1 MQIVVISV
9 SKPQYKTKGKSKWSE
24 IVLSYNSD
32 KGEKERKFPSFH
44 DLYKQIEDLEIGCTY
59 EVRLEKDGDYFQWVG
74 IEKVV
79 GVAPQS
85 KVTSSTGGNQWA
97 DKNALDRERFEF
109 EKQKQ
114 ILIIRQ
120 SMVAAAVNLVNGLG
134 GDLSEEGV
142 IQIAE
147 YFTNYILNGKTQ
159 EEQRKPGRPKKE
171 EPAEQDEDPDVE

>member
-74 IEKVV
+74 IEKVE

-120 SMVAAAVNLVNGLG
+120 SMVAAAVNLDPDATVQEVIALTEQLVNY
-134 GDLSEEGV
+134 V
-142 IQIAE
+142 
-147 YFTNYILNGKTQ
+147 LNGPVP
-159 EEQRKPGRPKKE
+159 EEKRKPGRPKKE
-171 EPAEQDEDPDVE
+171 DPVEQDEDPDVE

>member
-74 IEKVV
+74 IEKVE
-79 GVAPQS
+79 GVAPQP

-120 SMVAAAVNLVNGLG
+120 SMVAAAVDLVPQ
-134 GDLSEEGV
+134 DTICDAV
-142 IQIAE
+142 IEVAE
-147 YFTNYILNGKTQ
+147 RFVQYVLNGHVH
-159 EEQRKPGRPKKE
+159 EEKRKPGRPKKE
-171 EPAEQDEDPDVE
+171 DPVEQDEDPDVE

>member
-74 IEKVV
+74 IEKVE
-79 GVAPQS
+79 GVAPQP
-85 KVTSSTGGNQWA
+85 KVTSSAGGNQWA

-120 SMVAAAVNLVNGLG
+120 SMVAAAVDLVPQ
-134 GDLSEEGV
+134 DTICDAV
-142 IQIAE
+142 IEVAE
-147 YFTNYILNGKTQ
+147 RFVQYVLNGPVP
-159 EEQRKPGRPKKE
+159 EEKRKPGRPKKE
-171 EPAEQDEDPDVE
+171 EPVEQDEDPDVE